1 MTDECSRAGI
11 VRARDAAEV
20 TGIHLVV
27 GAEFRLDDGLRLV
40 LLVEDR
46 TGYSQLCRLITVA
59 RRAAEKG
66 EYRLGRA
73 DVEREAF
80 DNDATG
86 LFRSEEHTSEL
97 QSLMRNS
104 YAVLR
109 LKKKQQR
116 KKQSIQH
123 TT

>member
-1 MTDECSRAGI
+1 MILRPPRSNMTDSLCPYPSLFRS
-11 VRARDAAEV
+11 
-20 TGIHLVV
+20 VV

-86 LFRSEEHTSEL
+86 LFALWLPGADRKSTRL
-97 QSLMRNS
+97 NS
-104 YAVLR
+104 
-109 LKKKQQR
+109 
-116 KKQSIQH
+116 SH
-123 TT
+123 